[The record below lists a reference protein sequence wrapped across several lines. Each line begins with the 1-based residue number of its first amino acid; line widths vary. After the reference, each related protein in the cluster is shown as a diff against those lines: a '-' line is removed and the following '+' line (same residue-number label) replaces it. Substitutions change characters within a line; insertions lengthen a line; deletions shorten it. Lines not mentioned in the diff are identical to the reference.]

1 MEGSSKSVKRK
12 IEEVDA
18 DASDE
23 KSLGIKRFLRA
34 PRKGRRFSSESG
46 CLFRM
51 VNILEELILITFRTS
66 CGSFLPKKLQCSV
79 NKLFKF

>member
-1 MEGSSKSVKRK
+1 MVYGKCNVLIFKGISTTYTTCLTDDRDVRMEGSSKSVKRK

-18 DASDE
+18 EASDE

-34 PRKGRRFSSESG
+34 PRQGRRFSSESG

-51 VNILEELILITFRTS
+51 VNIL
-66 CGSFLPKKLQCSV
+66 
-79 NKLFKF
+79 

>member
-34 PRKGRRFSSESG
+34 PRKGRRFSSESDV
-46 CLFRM
+46 CF
-51 VNILEELILITFRTS
+51 VW
-66 CGSFLPKKLQCSV
+66 
-79 NKLFKF
+79 

>member
-18 DASDE
+18 EASDE

-34 PRKGRRFSSESG
+34 PRQGRRFSSESG

-66 CGSFLPKKLQCSV
+66 CGSFLLKKLQCSV
-79 NKLFKF
+79 KQII